1 MKIKM
6 AWAIQSFCL
15 CFLFNLAF
23 AAVIF
28 FMADRILEAL
38 NVWVSPL
45 MGPGAPALP
54 EDLQM
59 ALGSF
64 GTFVVQVRGYL
75 IPVLAA
81 LTSAFTLLLWF
92 FLFLAGGRQIRKA
105 RERAGLS
112 GNLKAKQVNQ
122 YFGEQKEKR
131 GGGRGV

>member
-1 MKIKM
+1 MKFKT

-28 FMADRILEAL
+28 LMADKILGAL

-45 MGPGAPALP
+45 IGPGAPVPP
-54 EDLQM
+54 EDLKM

-64 GTFVVQVRGYL
+64 GTFVVQIRGYL

-81 LTSAFTLLLWF
+81 LTTAITLLLWF
-92 FLFLAGGRQIRKA
+92 FLFLTGGRQISRATPKA
-105 RERAGLS
+105 AQGKIEVS
-112 GNLKAKQVNQ
+112 TKPKEE
-122 YFGEQKEKR
+122 GEEAR
-131 GGGRGV
+131 

>member
-1 MKIKM
+1 MKFKT

-28 FMADRILEAL
+28 LMTDKILEAL

-45 MGPGAPALP
+45 MGPGAPVLP
-54 EDLQM
+54 EDLEM

-64 GTFVVQVRGYL
+64 GTFVVQIRGYL

-81 LTSAFTLLLWF
+81 LTTAITLLLWF
-92 FLFLAGGRQIRKA
+92 FLFLAGGRQISRATPRAAQGKSEVSTKPKEEGEEA
-105 RERAGLS
+105 R
-112 GNLKAKQVNQ
+112 
-122 YFGEQKEKR
+122 
-131 GGGRGV
+131 